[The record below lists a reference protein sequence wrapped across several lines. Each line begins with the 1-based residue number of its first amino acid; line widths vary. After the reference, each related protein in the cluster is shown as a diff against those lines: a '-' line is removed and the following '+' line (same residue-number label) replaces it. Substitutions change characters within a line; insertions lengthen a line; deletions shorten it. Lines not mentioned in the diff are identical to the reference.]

1 MNFPLHSILGSS
13 VDSHQKM
20 YGDTNLMN
28 TIMISSD
35 KVYLRL
41 CFSPDSRKRKFCP
54 KALLPTELEYTVVQ
68 AVVVS
73 SECWCALGVRC
84 LIAHKYASGK
94 STELGEMKRL
104 VDAGHNNGDNR
115 QE

>member
-54 KALLPTELEYTVVQ
+54 KGLLLTELEHTVVQ

-84 LIAHKYASGK
+84 LIAHTLRERALNLGK
-94 STELGEMKRL
+94 
-104 VDAGHNNGDNR
+104 
-115 QE
+115 